1 MMPQSAFTICSIVE
15 AAHLEKLRAMLADM
29 NTVPGMAD
37 ANNALVPFGQF
48 HTLHFA
54 RFIIVEAQTN
64 EDARIHGEEPRPWRP
79 MLVFMG
85 DCDGSR
91 DDVLADLVTRAR
103 HGLET
108 IFSCCE
114 RFKAGSTDLLQWM
127 QARNVVPAAS
137 YVNWVGR
144 TVVQAQQELALH
156 RMLREQLVQIQQS
169 SVSNDPTVI
178 HRELQTRVNKAIA
191 DGELILSAPPK
202 TPLGWRIR
210 NLLDLVLVLLILIL
224 LTPLMLI
231 LAPFYLFILRRKEKT
246 DPEILFRPDPKLVE
260 RLTSLEDHLVTNQ
273 FSAFGDVKPGP
284 FRRYTIIAVLFLLNF
299 AARHIFNKGYL
310 TRVQTIHFA
319 HWIFLDDKR
328 RVLFFS
334 NYDGSHESYMDDFI
348 NKVAWGLNLVFSN
361 GIAYPRSRWLVK
373 GGAEYESRFKNHLRR
388 HQLCT
393 DVWYKAYPDATA
405 IELAR
410 NTKIRQG
417 LEKTAFRD
425 AREIREW
432 LSLI

>member
-1 MMPQSAFTICSIVE
+1 MMPQSAFTICAIVE
-15 AAHLEKLRAMLADM
+15 AAHLEKLRAMLAGM
-29 NTVPGMAD
+29 NSVPGMAD
-37 ANNALVPFGQF
+37 PHNALVPFGQF

-54 RFIIVEAQTN
+54 RFVIVEAQTN

-85 DCDGSR
+85 DCDGPR
-91 DDVLADLVTRAR
+91 GAALADLAERAR
-103 HGLET
+103 PGLEI

-127 QARNVVPAAS
+127 QARNVIPAAS
-137 YVNWVGR
+137 YVNWIGR
-144 TVVQAQQELALH
+144 TVLQVREELALH
-156 RMLREQLVQIQQS
+156 RLLRQELAQIQQS
-169 SVSNDPTVI
+169 PVSDDPGSI
-178 HRELQTRVNKAIA
+178 HRELQSRVNSAIA
-191 DGELILSAPPK
+191 DGQLALGLPPK

-210 NLLDLVLVLLILIL
+210 NLLELILVPLILIL

-231 LAPFYLFILRRKEKT
+231 VAPFYLFVLRRKEKT
-246 DPEILFRPDPKLVE
+246 DPEILLRPDPGLVK
-260 RLTSLEDHLVTNQ
+260 RLTALEDHLVTNQ

-284 FRRYTIIAVLFLLNF
+284 FRRYTISAVLFLLNF

-334 NYDGSHESYMDDFI
+334 NYDGSHEAYMDDFI

-373 GGAEYESRFKNHLRR
+373 GGAEYEGRFKNHLRR

-417 LEKTAFRD
+417 LEKTAFRN
-425 AREIREW
+425 AREIRDW

>member
-1 MMPQSAFTICSIVE
+1 MTPQSAFTICSVVE
-15 AAHLEKLRAMLADM
+15 ATQLDKLRTMLAGM
-29 NTVPGMAD
+29 NTAPGMAD
-37 ANNALVPFGQF
+37 PDNALVPFGQF
-48 HTLHFA
+48 PTLHFA
-54 RFIIVEAQTN
+54 RFIIVEGQTN

-85 DCDGSR
+85 DCDGPR
-91 DDVLADLVTRAR
+91 EDVLADLVMRAR
-103 HGLET
+103 VGLET

-114 RFKAGSTDLLQWM
+114 RFKLGSTDLLQWM
-127 QARNVVPAAS
+127 KARNVIPAAS
-137 YVNWVGR
+137 YVNWLGR
-144 TVVQAQQELALH
+144 TVVQVQQELALH
-156 RMLREQLVQIQQS
+156 RLLRQQLMQMQQS
-169 SVSNDPTVI
+169 PISDDPAVI
-178 HRELQTRVNKAIA
+178 HRHLQMSVNKAIA
-191 DGELILSAPPK
+191 EGQLVLSPLPK
-202 TPLGWRIR
+202 TPLRWRIK
-210 NLLDLVLVLLILIL
+210 NVLELILVPLVLIL
-224 LTPLMLI
+224 LAPLILI
-231 LAPFYLFILRRKEKT
+231 LAPFYLWVLRRKET
-246 DPEILFRPDPKLVE
+246 ADPEILLRPDSQLVE
-260 RLTSLEDHLVTNQ
+260 RLTTLEDHLVTNQ

-361 GIAYPRSRWLVK
+361 GIGYPRSRWLVK
-373 GGAEYESRFKNHLRR
+373 GGAEHEGRFKNHLRR

-393 DVWYKAYPDATA
+393 DVWYKAYPDSTA
-405 IELAR
+405 IELGR

-425 AREIREW
+425 DRDIRAW